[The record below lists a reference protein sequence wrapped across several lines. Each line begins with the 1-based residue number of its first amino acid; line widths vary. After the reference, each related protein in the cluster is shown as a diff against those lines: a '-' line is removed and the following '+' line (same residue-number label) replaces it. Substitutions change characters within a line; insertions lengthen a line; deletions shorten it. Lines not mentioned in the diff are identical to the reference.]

1 MRPTRIIPTLAYS
14 VGFKLIYEDLN
25 TMVTETQ
32 AGSNTT
38 DKSLLTQLSEA
49 VNVKIALTAFAS
61 FMILYIY
68 APILS
73 LIAFSFNSGGLT
85 FPFVDFTTDWYTVL
99 FNNQGFIDATVRSLQ
114 LAIVVTIITTVLST
128 AAALAYRY
136 DFWGQRGIL
145 YLLIL
150 GIITPGVTYGVGASL
165 FFGEL
170 LGLNTGLWLATPVH
184 VVWTIPFAVIILLAG
199 FPRNLAENERAAR
212 VMGADR
218 WTRFRE
224 VILPQIAPTVLG
236 AAVFAFTLSY
246 NEATRG
252 LLLVGQDSTLPI
264 AIFAEAAGTR
274 ATPQLFALGS
284 VTTIFSTI
292 LLAIGGG
299 IILYTS
305 N

>member
-1 MRPTRIIPTLAYS
+1 MAA
-14 VGFKLIYEDLN
+14 
-25 TMVTETQ
+25 ETQ
-32 AGSNTT
+32 TGPGTAN
-38 DKSLLTQLSEA
+38 KSLLTRLSEA
-49 VNVKIALTAFAS
+49 VNMKIALTVFAA

-68 APILS
+68 APIIS

-85 FPFVDFTTDWYTVL
+85 FPFVEFSTEWYTVL
-99 FNNQGFIDATVRSLQ
+99 FNNQGFVDATFRSLQ
-114 LAIVVTIITTVLST
+114 LALLVTVITTVLST

-136 DFWGQRGIL
+136 DFWGQRGLL

-150 GIITPGVTYGVGASL
+150 GIITPGITYGVGASL
-165 FFGEL
+165 LLTEL
-170 LGLNTGLWLATPVH
+170 LDLSTGLWLATPAH
-184 VVWTIPFAVIILLAG
+184 VVWTMPFAVIILLAG
-199 FPRNLAENERAAR
+199 FPRTLAENERAAR

-252 LLLVGQDSTLPI
+252 LLLVGQDNTLPI

-274 ATPQLFALGS
+274 ATPELFALGS
-284 VTTIFSTI
+284 VTTVLSTV

-299 IILYTS
+299 ILLYSS